1 MEGRATVLRAVA
13 EAMLPPLEQ
22 VAEVAAAAGDP
33 LSAQL
38 FRHSGAS
45 DEVVHKVGAGE
56 EKAFV

>member
-1 MEGRATVLRAVA
+1 
-13 EAMLPPLEQ
+13 MLPPLEQ

-45 DEVVHKVGAGE
+45 DEVVYKVGAGE
-56 EKAFV
+56 EKASV